1 MNNIKIK
8 KKKRLEETE
17 SLFICYKGKNQFIC
31 FEIKKKKSLNPQK
44 KKKKKK
50 KMKLLLLSSL
60 IIFTIANGEL
70 STL

>member
-50 KMKLLLLSSL
+50 KNEITFALLSNN
-60 IIFTIANGEL
+60 FHNRQW
-70 STL
+70 